1 VTVSISN
8 PNIQIYDAKLLI
20 IASFRGLRYYMYFHY
35 ISTGFI
41 FISSFAIIEFI
52 CAAITWKVFGE
63 GLWHQLQ
70 MMVDA
75 TEEEEEE
82 KSETSDMTPNDD
94 SSEKESD

>member
-41 FISSFAIIEFI
+41 FITSFAIIEFI
-52 CAAITWKVFGE
+52 FAAITWKVFGE

-70 MMVDA
+70 TIVDA
-75 TEEEEEE
+75 TEEEEE
-82 KSETSDMTPNDD
+82 KSETSEMTPNDD